1 MHEFLWN
8 LDHHVNT
15 SSFIGWEKT
24 PRPLGPITS
33 RCSWYGPKIEI
44 QKYRGNQT
52 HGTTSDHTRNQ
63 NCGEARRN
71 PASKGGERTEGLRG
85 VWHQKRKPSRTSHA
99 LALLACRNWGT
110 KPEFM
115 FPTFINYLQSIKR
128 WQQFLPLHPLSNE
141 GWRTKRL
148 GGRIAQNLEV
158 FPMDD
163 RIIHGMIIVFA
174 RFCPMMALSLHAC
187 WTKSPTHL
195 PQGCTHYKIQ
205 FDLAV
210 MLF

>member
-1 MHEFLWN
+1 MLIHQVLSVEKKPR
-8 LDHHVNT
+8 DHWGRSLAVVRGMVRRSRSKNT
-15 SSFIGWEKT
+15 EEIKPIG
-24 PRPLGPITS
+24 PHPIT
-33 RCSWYGPKIEI
+33 PATKIAAKRAGI
-44 QKYRGNQT
+44 QLVREESVLRVWEN
-52 HGTTSDHTRNQ
+52 
-63 NCGEARRN
+63 EN
-71 PASKGGERTEGLRG
+71 P
-85 VWHQKRKPSRTSHA
+85 QKRKPSRTSHV
-99 LALLACRNWGT
+99 LALLACRNRGT
-110 KPEFM
+110 WPEFM
-115 FPTFINYLQSIKR
+115 FPTFINYLQSVKR

-148 GGRIAQNLEV
+148 GGRIAKNLEV

-163 RIIHGMIIVFA
+163 RIIHGMIIVLA

>member
-8 LDHHVNT
+8 LDHDVNT

-24 PRPLGPITS
+24 PKPLGPITS
-33 RCSWYGPKIEI
+33 RCWWNGPKIEI

-52 HGTTSDHTRNQ
+52 HMTTSDHTRNQ

-85 VWHQKRKPSRTSHA
+85 SVIKNENPRGPLTHSRCSHA
-99 LALLACRNWGT
+99 EIEGT

-115 FPTFINYLQSIKR
+115 FPTFINYLQSVKR

-163 RIIHGMIIVFA
+163 GIIHGMIIVLA
-174 RFCPMMALSLHAC
+174 RFCPMTALSLHAC